1 MLFRNEKTGAELDI
15 SFRPFQPGDERG
27 FRECIEDFYGDGYPS
42 KEYFEPGY
50 LAEKCASGDML
61 VLCGVTGEGEI
72 VNTCAIRYDG
82 EFPGSGLMLLRVVK
96 KKCRGM
102 GVGREQERVQL
113 ECAARRGGASLYA
126 DVMTH
131 DCVSQHGL
139 WTNGFVLTGLR
150 PVLYRASEMVP
161 GREWPEGARL
171 SQAVMCR
178 AGSAR
183 AAELYCPPEHT
194 EAVGRIYS
202 LLGVEPKF
210 RDGTP
215 GTAPGRSQ
223 IRESVDAGHGSRV
236 WIIGQPGADLG
247 ERLGQVKE
255 QAFLCYLNLCA
266 PGAAEAYAAFKS
278 RGFVFAGMKPL
289 NGNGEFMLL
298 AAPGL
303 RGTWTDTLHIDEPGQ
318 WLIEYIMGC

>member
-15 SFRPFQPGDERG
+15 SFRPFQPGDEQG
-27 FRECIEDFYGDGYPS
+27 FRECIEDFYGEGYPY

-50 LAEKCASGDML
+50 LAGKCASGDML

-96 KKCRGM
+96 RKCRGM

-113 ECAARRGGASLYA
+113 EYAARRGGASLYA

-161 GREWPEGARL
+161 GRAWPEGARL

-183 AAELYCPPEHT
+183 EAELYCPPEHR
-194 EAVGRIYS
+194 EAVARIYGG
-202 LLGVEPKF
+202 LGAAPKF
-210 RDGTP
+210 LDGTP
-215 GTAPGRSQ
+215 GEMPALSR
-223 IRESVDAGHGSRV
+223 IAESADAGHENRV
-236 WIIGQPGADLG
+236 WIIRQPGADLAQRL
-247 ERLGQVKE
+247 ERVKE
-255 QAFLCYLNLCA
+255 RAFLCYLDLSA
-266 PGAAEAYAAFKS
+266 PGAAEAYGTLRS
-278 RGFVFAGMKPL
+278 RGFLFTGMKPL
-289 NGNGEFMLL
+289 NGSGEFMLL
-298 AAPGL
+298 AAPAL
-303 RGTWTDTLHIDEPGQ
+303 RDTWTETLHIDGPGM